1 MTSIGLMSA
10 ARITMPEGRVDGLR
24 DVGVATGDLRM
35 DLTHSLTPRFI
46 ALDLAAGGMLGT
58 RSTWRVWALR

>member
-1 MTSIGLMSA
+1 
-10 ARITMPEGRVDGLR
+10 MPEGRVDGLR